1 MKIPNLSLRTTSL
14 FVLISLA
21 HVASLLNLNFY
32 TPRPESKIVDTDH
45 FQPKENNNVTFAL
58 NLKIAEN
65 PILPS
70 VKEDSKTWKE
80 ISFAESRRD
89 SGESSNLIGAEK
101 KTATLS
107 DKSLIGAKKKT
118 ATLSDKI
125 DKNLEGPLLE
135 VEVND
140 LVSKTKEES
149 ALSDTTS
156 RHEKGF
162 KNYFAENNGKKY
174 PVYVYYGGYD
184 ITSKPVG
191 KGFLS
196 YSFNSTDS
204 NYKIEL
210 FAEAMGWAQI
220 FLRRPIFFSSKGY
233 VSGIILKP
241 TYYETHTPKRG
252 KSSVEVTQASN
263 FITFPGKKS
272 GERFFGNIYDPLS
285 LIFQIASYSK
295 NGQIF
300 NNENS
305 KIFQVFNRQKLEEI
319 QLNPSPPEEMI
330 LPNGDF
336 ITAVKIISRVQR
348 GGKKGDISFWLDTSY
363 DHHPVRITFE
373 NKTKN
378 YSLDF
383 LIETGNSSI
392 GNKRQSAKEKQKNN
406 NKFSNPYLKY

>member
-1 MKIPNLSLRTTSL
+1 M
-14 FVLISLA
+14 A
-21 HVASLLNLNFY
+21 HIASLLNLNFY
-32 TPRPESKIVDTDH
+32 TPKPELKIVDTDQL
-45 FQPKENNNVTFAL
+45 QPQENDNEAFAL
-58 NLKIAEN
+58 NLRN
-65 PILPS
+65 VQTSILPS
-70 VKEDSKTWKE
+70 VKEDSKTQKE
-80 ISFAESRRD
+80 INFAKSL
-89 SGESSNLIGAEK
+89 SGSDESS
-101 KTATLS
+101 
-107 DKSLIGAKKKT
+107 SLIGANKKI
-118 ATLSDKI
+118 ATPTDKV
-125 DKNLEGPLLE
+125 DKNFKDPQLE
-135 VEVND
+135 VQVED
-140 LVSKTKEES
+140 LVSKTKKES
-149 ALSDTTS
+149 ALSDTTA
-156 RHEKGF
+156 RVEKGF

-184 ITSKPVG
+184 MNSRPVG

-196 YSFNSTDS
+196 YKFNSTDS

-233 VSGIILKP
+233 VSGMILKP

-252 KSSVEVTQASN
+252 KSYVQVAQASN
-263 FITFPGKKS
+263 LIKFPGKAS
-272 GERFFGNIYDPLS
+272 DVRFFGNIYDPLS

-300 NNENS
+300 NKENS
-305 KIFQVFNRQKLEEI
+305 KTFQVFNRKKLEEI

-348 GGKKGDISFWLDTSY
+348 GRKQGDISFWLDTSY

-378 YSLDF
+378 YTLDF
-383 LIETGNSSI
+383 LIETGNSSF
-392 GNKRQSAKEKQKNN
+392 GKTGQFAEEKEKNN
-406 NKFSNPYLKY
+406 NEFSHPYLKY